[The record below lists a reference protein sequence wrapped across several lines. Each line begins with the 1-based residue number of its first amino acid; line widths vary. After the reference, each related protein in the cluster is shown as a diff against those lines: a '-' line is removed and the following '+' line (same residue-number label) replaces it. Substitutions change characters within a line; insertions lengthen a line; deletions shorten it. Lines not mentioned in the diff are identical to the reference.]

1 MDELMQTQEGKEELM
16 RIREETTGMAD
27 YGAEDHGNKAASF
40 DGDADRL
47 IYWIRSENPRPHII
61 DGDKQFAFIMTYI
74 KEMLTEIGVPG
85 LSHAMV

>member
-1 MDELMQTQEGKEELM
+1 MLNKECGAEYVQKEG
-16 RIREETTGMAD
+16 RYPTGMAD